1 LKIYQ
6 SIRKKVIK
14 MRKFAA
20 ILIIS
25 LASAGV
31 SFAGGCNSYNS
42 YTMANSSKATK
53 GDVVLMAEGKRV
65 IKHDGG
71 LGQIVFTIQTDSGE
85 TLAQEISLKE
95 FGVQFPELSKQIES

>member
-1 LKIYQ
+1 MK
-6 SIRKKVIK
+6 
-14 MRKFAA
+14 KFAA

-31 SFAGGCNSYNS
+31 GFAGGCNSNKS
-42 YTMANSSKATK
+42 YTMANISKAPK

-65 IKHDGG
+65 IKHDGD

-85 TLAQEISLKE
+85 TLAQEISLEE
-95 FGVQFPELSKQIES
+95 FGIQFPELSKQIESWATWFWVGS

>member
-1 LKIYQ
+1 
-6 SIRKKVIK
+6 

-42 YTMANSSKATK
+42 YTMANSSKAPK

-85 TLAQEISLKE
+85 TLAQEISLEE
-95 FGVQFPELSKQIES
+95 FGIQFPELSKQIESWDIQFRVGN

>member
-1 LKIYQ
+1 
-6 SIRKKVIK
+6 

-42 YTMANSSKATK
+42 YTMANSSK

-95 FGVQFPELSKQIES
+95 FGVQFPELSKQIESWDIQFRVGN

>member
-1 LKIYQ
+1 MKIYQ
-6 SIRKKVIK
+6 PIRKKVIK